1 MGLMFDGSQKIIF
14 MLVFFV
20 CKLKSRFKEGLFL
33 NFCLQFRSEHLFLA
47 PIPLKGGRF
56 GQGDM

>member
-14 MLVFFV
+14 MLVLF
-20 CKLKSRFKEGLFL
+20 CLLKSRFKEGLFL
-33 NFCLQFRSEHLFLA
+33 NFCLQFRSGHLFLA